1 MKAAASS
8 GRVVRFGIFE
18 VDLRSGELRKKGRKI
33 KLQEQPFQVLA
44 MLLERPG
51 QVVTREELQQKLW
64 PEGTFVDYEQGLNIA
79 IKKLREALADSAEK
93 PRFVETLARRGYRFV
108 APTAQ
113 RLQNSSEPVGSSQT
127 QGAGELVNSK
137 AESEPRRRFG
147 PRAVGV
153 LVLAILVAG
162 GGSYWFARRDRATH
176 QAIDSLAIL
185 PFTIVDGDA
194 TSEYV
199 SDGITESL
207 INNLSRLPQLRV
219 VARTTA
225 FRYKG
230 QERNPQEIGRHLKVG
245 AVLTG
250 RVLQRGDSLNVQAE
264 LMNVS
269 DGSQL
274 WGEQYQRQFTELLAL
289 QEEIAREI
297 FETLRLRL
305 TGEQHK
311 QLTKRYTENTE
322 AYQLYLKG
330 RFHWNKRTAEGLNKG
345 IEYFKQ
351 AIVRDSDFALCYA
364 GLADSYNMLPG
375 YSLASPKD
383 SFPQAKEA
391 ARTALKIDNTL
402 ADAHTAL
409 AFALMHYD
417 WNWSE
422 AEREFKLAIELN
434 PKYAFAH
441 HWYAI
446 YLQSMQR
453 REEAI
458 AEIKQ
463 ALELEPLS
471 LAITTAVSWVF
482 CWAGRYDEAIAAAQT
497 AVDLDPSFAM
507 GHVRLALAYEQKQLY
522 KKAIHEAQI
531 AVTLSGRSPVR
542 LSELAHI
549 YGASGQRGRAKEL
562 INELKQLSTRRY
574 VPPQDFAW
582 VYTGLGDREPA
593 FAWWQKAYEARDM
606 RLAFLQGDP
615 GFNAIRSDP
624 RFAELV
630 RRVGLPPQ
638 GSR

>member
-1 MKAAASS
+1 M
-8 GRVVRFGIFE
+8 
-18 VDLRSGELRKKGRKI
+18 
-33 KLQEQPFQVLA
+33 
-44 MLLERPG
+44 
-51 QVVTREELQQKLW
+51 
-64 PEGTFVDYEQGLNIA
+64 
-79 IKKLREALADSAEK
+79 
-93 PRFVETLARRGYRFV
+93 
-108 APTAQ
+108 
-113 RLQNSSEPVGSSQT
+113 
-127 QGAGELVNSK
+127 
-137 AESEPRRRFG
+137 
-147 PRAVGV
+147 
-153 LVLAILVAG
+153 LVAG

-176 QAIDSLAIL
+176 PAIDSLAIL
-185 PFTIVDGDA
+185 PFTIADADA

-274 WGEQYQRQFTELLAL
+274 WGEQYERRFTELLAL

-297 FETLRLRL
+297 SDKLRLRL
-305 TGEQHK
+305 TGEQQK
-311 QLTKRYTENTE
+311 ELTKRYTENAE

-330 RFHWNKRTAEGLNKG
+330 RFHWNKRTTEGLNKG

-409 AFALMHYD
+409 AFALMHHD
-417 WNWSE
+417 WNWPE

-434 PKYAFAH
+434 PNYAFAH
-441 HWYAI
+441 QWYAI
-446 YLQSMQR
+446 YLQSMLRQN
-453 REEAI
+453 EAI

-471 LAITTAVSWVF
+471 LAINTAVSWVF
-482 CWAGRYDEAIAAAQT
+482 CWAGRYDEAIATAQT
-497 AVDLDPSFAM
+497 AVELDPSFAM

-522 KKAIHEAQI
+522 EKAIHEAKI
-531 AVTLSGRSPVR
+531 AVTLSGRSSVR

-549 YGASGQRGRAKEL
+549 YGASGQSGKAKEL
-562 INELKQLSTRRY
+562 INELKQLSTQRY
-574 VPPQDFAW
+574 VPAQDFAW

-593 FAWWQKAYEARDM
+593 FAWWQKAYEERCM

-638 GSR
+638 GAR

>member
-1 MKAAASS
+1 MKVAVSS
-8 GRVVRFGIFE
+8 GRVVRFSIFE
-18 VDLRSGELRKKGRKI
+18 LDLRSGELRKKGLKI

-64 PEGTFVDYEQGLNIA
+64 PEGTFVDYEQGLNVA
-79 IKKLREALADSAEK
+79 IKKLREALGDSAES
-93 PRFVETLARRGYRFV
+93 PRFVETLARRGYRFIGQRPQDSPEDER
-108 APTAQ
+108 AELGGSTDAQ
-113 RLQNSSEPVGSSQT
+113 SAGRLVS
-127 QGAGELVNSK
+127 SK
-137 AESEPRRRFG
+137 AESKPRRRFG

-153 LVLAILVAG
+153 LVLTMLVASG
-162 GGSYWFARRDRATH
+162 GFYWLARRDRATH
-176 QAIDSLAIL
+176 ETINSLAIL
-185 PFTIVDGDA
+185 PFTNAGGDA
-194 TSEYV
+194 ASEYL

-207 INNLSRLPQLRV
+207 INNFSRLRQLRV
-219 VARTTA
+219 VARATA
-225 FRYKG
+225 FRHKG

-245 AVLTG
+245 AVLMG
-250 RVLQRGDSLNVQAE
+250 RILQRGDSLNVQAE
-264 LMNVS
+264 LVDVS

-274 WGEQYQRQFTELLAL
+274 WGAQFQRQLTDLLVL

-297 FETLRLRL
+297 SEKLRLQL
-305 TGEQHK
+305 TGEQQK
-311 QLTKRYTENTE
+311 RLTRRYTESAE

-330 RFHWNKRTAEGLNKG
+330 RYHWNKRTTEGLNKG

-351 AIVRDSDFALCYA
+351 AIGRDSNFALCYA

-375 YSLASPKD
+375 YGLASPKD

-391 ARTALKIDNTL
+391 ARTALKIDISL

-417 WNWSE
+417 WNWPQ

-434 PKYAFAH
+434 PSYAFAH
-441 HWYAI
+441 QWYAI

-453 REEAI
+453 RNEAI

-471 LAITTAVSWVF
+471 LAINTGVSWVF
-482 CWAGRYDEAIAAAQT
+482 CWAGRYDEAIDAAKT
-497 AVDLDPSFAM
+497 AVELDPSFAM

-522 KKAIHEAQI
+522 EKAIHEAQI
-531 AVTLSGRSPVR
+531 AVTLSNGNSVR

-549 YGASGQRGRAKEL
+549 YGASGQRGKAKEL
-562 INELKQLSTRRY
+562 INELTQRSSQRY
-574 VPPQDFAW
+574 VPAQDFAW

-593 FAWWQKAYEARDM
+593 FAWWQKAYEERGM

-630 RRVGLPPQ
+630 RRVGLPP
-638 GSR
+638 